1 MVSTLFTI
9 TIDINDFIEYIK
21 SYCDEEEL
29 YYNDIDIEMALQT
42 YIEEKNIIYKPIS
55 KLNDESFY
63 TYVLNTLNHIQINKD
78 ILDEIEEY
86 KQKII
91 ELQNKLEVMK
101 YK

>member
-1 MVSTLFTI
+1 MITNLFTI

-21 SYCDEEEL
+21 NYCDEEES
-29 YYNDIDIEMALQT
+29 YYNDIDIAMALQN

-55 KLNDESFY
+55 KLNNESFY
-63 TYVLNTLNHIQINKD
+63 TYVSNILNYTQINKD
-78 ILDEIEEY
+78 ILDEIEEH